1 MGLGGWRDGTQVIYA
16 QKVNIWQGRGFFF
29 YFYFLWFSCPDI
41 RAQETLGLPM
51 HGQRG
56 CEMRSSAKQA
66 GSAMKA
72 PSEMPFKHRSLN
84 HRA

>member
-1 MGLGGWRDGTQVIYA
+1 MGLGSWRDGTQVIYA
-16 QKVNIWQGRGFFF
+16 QKVNIWQGRGVLLF
-29 YFYFLWFSCPDI
+29 FLWFSCPDI

-51 HGQRG
+51 HGQRV

-66 GSAMKA
+66 GSTMKA
-72 PSEMPFKHRSLN
+72 PSEMPFEHRSLN